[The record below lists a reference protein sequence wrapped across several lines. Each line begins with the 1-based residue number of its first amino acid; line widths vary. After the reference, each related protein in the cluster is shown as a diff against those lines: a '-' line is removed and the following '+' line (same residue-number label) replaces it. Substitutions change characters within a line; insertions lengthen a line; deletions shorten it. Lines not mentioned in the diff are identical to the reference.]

1 VGISDS
7 FSEKLSKV
15 ISCDLCGLLLIY
27 FGYFGLMI
35 FGVVFPLFSADC
47 AWASLWIIFWLGFG
61 VSGLVCGFSVQIVCV
76 CVCVS
81 VKPCFGLWI

>member
-1 VGISDS
+1 
-7 FSEKLSKV
+7 
-15 ISCDLCGLLLIY
+15 
-27 FGYFGLMI
+27 MI